1 MRIIAGTHRGR
12 VLKTPQ
18 NSDIRPT
25 GDKVR
30 QALFNALQ
38 HRGAVVDAVVL
49 DGFCG
54 TGALGLEALSQ
65 GAAQAIFIDQAKAS
79 LSLAEANA
87 DLLRETANCQF
98 FLKDTVRIGVRP
110 ASVPQATLVFL
121 DPPYNR
127 GLVPQ
132 SFAALIAGDW
142 LAPDAFIVCE
152 TEKGA
157 DLSGIAGEIEF
168 EKTYGDT
175 SVVVFALTDE

>member
-18 NSDIRPT
+18 NNDIRPT
-25 GDKVR
+25 GDRVR

-65 GAAQAIFIDQAKAS
+65 GAAQAIFIDQAKTS
-79 LSLAEANA
+79 LSLTEANA
-87 DLLRETANCQF
+87 ALLRETDNCHF
-98 FLKDTVRIGVRP
+98 LLKDTGAIGSRP
-110 ASVPQATLVFL
+110 AALPQATLIFL
-121 DPPYNR
+121 DPPYHHD
-127 GLVPQ
+127 LVPQ
-132 SFAALIAGDW
+132 GFQALLAGGWIAPG
-142 LAPDAFIVCE
+142 AFVVCE

-157 DLSGIAGEIEF
+157 DLAGIAGEIDF

-175 SVVVFALTDE
+175 SVVVFALPER